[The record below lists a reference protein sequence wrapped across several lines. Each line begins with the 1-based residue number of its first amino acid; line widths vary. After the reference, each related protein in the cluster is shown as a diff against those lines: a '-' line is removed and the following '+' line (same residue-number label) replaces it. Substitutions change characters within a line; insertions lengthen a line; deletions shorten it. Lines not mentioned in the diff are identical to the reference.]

1 MIWARA
7 RPAYRIAVITHP
19 AAAARK
25 IKNLGGDKVRTGR
38 QKREIERAIVEKTKK
53 TKVKVRLW
61 VDGSG

>member
-1 MIWARA
+1 MGQSETSVS
-7 RPAYRIAVITHP
+7 YSGYHP
-19 AAAARK
+19 SGRGRQK
-25 IKNLGGDKVRTGR
+25 DKKLGGDKVRTGR